1 MSLLTFITIAS
12 VSPMKLSKVIVLSPQ
27 NCTVTSYGIYIE
39 PDGTETNVSCTR
51 TASSC
56 NEARAQATDCRN
68 QNICAR
74 VIANGYTPPSN
85 LGCKTD
91 VLVGP

>member
-1 MSLLTFITIAS
+1 MNRLFN
-12 VSPMKLSKVIVLSPQ
+12 P
-27 NCTVTSYGIYIE
+27 
-39 PDGTETNVSCTR
+39 ETNVSCTR